1 MQSITDYLKTPEANL
16 DPREVL
22 QRSPKTL
29 LGVTD
34 AAANKLDTDLG
45 IKTIFDLASS
55 RIFAN
60 AHELLVAGLDPTS
73 TLFQFGTPPADIVN
87 ETLVAGIKIDELRF
101 QPIGILEG
109 LTPATATSLSTALD
123 VKTVRDMALYPP
135 YLAARAILTSIF
147 FPETLPAYDKD
158 APEDLIP
165 KSGEYPTERVF
176 YKTLVIDELEE
187 NVALLKKLETAGP
200 VDISPVTGADFGFKK
215 PAIGAMLTYSQ
226 SWFAQGVALG
236 QLLHSLA
243 LAPGESTRMAMI
255 DWSRRTSGK
264 QEENLS
270 ETEALTNSTQHN
282 RALSEVTSAVASEA
296 QSGFSK
302 THAESHSSQEGGAAG
317 FSLGPITL
325 GDSSGSA
332 SNSTDAMSFSSSSG
346 RRDLSASM
354 AQNVMDST
362 QQNANAVRN
371 RRASVIKEVSQE
383 EHEKVSTRVVTNYNH
398 MHALS
403 IQYYE
408 VIQIYRVAVKLS
420 EVVKCLFI
428 PMKLINFENADMVR
442 KFQAA
447 LLRAAIDKEAA
458 DMLAN
463 NYDAVDVKSLATEGF
478 ISLKNGGLIPHDI
491 KEAGK
496 VVSLPNET
504 KLTGFYIMPA
514 SVDAALGVTVFLRD
528 GTQMQGTRQGQNIKF
543 PDTVYIYDITSI
555 GMTNPKPAELPFMAS
570 INLLYKGVP
579 FGFDISIKLAASP
592 ASQNILTFTGGGIR
606 SKLIKHLQANRLY
619 YSQAVYKSLDP
630 ATITLLLSEYA
641 YGNKPLTVQID
652 PQPVTTAGNYLVFK
666 THVNPDAD
674 GQMEVERE
682 WAEWLAEHGIDFSNV
697 KQDIVPLP
705 SGGVFGEAVLGRYNS
720 AEKLDM
726 TRFWNWQDSPIPI
739 TAPDIA
745 PVQMGSRAQ
754 EEDLKAGNFSQPLV
768 NIVSPTSL
776 PEPTGM
782 AAALQTIANGNMFR
796 DMSGLAST
804 IGLAQASLASSGQ
817 GAGEAAAQAGSNMA
831 TAAKKEVEMFK
842 AALAFAATMFG
853 KGSPDTSPST
863 ISNEGAKVNHG
874 RSIDQRGVGSSG
886 GSSNGAISVPGGG
899 GSGGGG
905 ASHNGV
911 AGLNGAG
918 SQEQAAFNRAVWGA
932 QGQSQGD
939 AAKNLLGFAIDAG
952 AGDGGAPA
960 AALNAGNFAPFVSS
974 NVLDLEIADV
984 LRELDTYP
992 ADSWAKQMAAFAHH
1006 ELTVGNLVAFVKK
1019 ANLSKIKAKLGA
1031 ADHAVVDSDAAVLN
1045 GTTNGLTRGTIGGP
1059 GAYKGYIMMKDTFVD
1074 SRLSPGAAREYLACA
1089 LVHELTHFRN
1099 RDYYNQLDKTPPS
1112 TNPTLYV
1119 DAVKAAAETNTQWGA
1134 SRVMQEIICDHV
1146 AWRVDQ
1152 DLKFKRAGTPV
1163 RTNPDKKGFYKFAL
1177 SMESAFNIQGVS
1189 NAYITHIKAMVPSK
1203 LNQQIGV
1210 WMREAGKKSLF
1221 HDDPT
1226 KNAAVRQ
1233 FIEDSYNDVQPQFLT
1248 PAVTADGGV

>member
-1 MQSITDYLKTPEANL
+1 
-16 DPREVL
+16 
-22 QRSPKTL
+22 
-29 LGVTD
+29 
-34 AAANKLDTDLG
+34 
-45 IKTIFDLASS
+45 
-55 RIFAN
+55 
-60 AHELLVAGLDPTS
+60 
-73 TLFQFGTPPADIVN
+73 VN
-87 ETLVAGIKIDELRF
+87 ETLVAGVKIDELRF

-109 LTPATATSLSTALD
+109 LTPATAASLSTALD
-123 VKTVRDMALYPP
+123 VKTVRDLALYPP

-158 APEDLIP
+158 APGDLIP

-187 NVALLKKLETAGP
+187 DVAQLKKLETAGP
-200 VDISPVTGADFGFKK
+200 VDISPVTGPDFGFKK

-264 QEENLS
+264 QEES
-270 ETEALTNSTQHN
+270 VTETEALSNTTQHN
-282 RALSEVTSAVASEA
+282 RALSEVTNAVASEA

-302 THAESHSSQEGGAAG
+302 THAESFSAQEGSAGG
-317 FSLGPITL
+317 FSLGPVTL
-325 GDSSGSA
+325 GGSSGSA
-332 SNSTDAMSFSSSSG
+332 GNTTDAMSFSSSSG

-408 VIQIYRVAVKLS
+408 VIQIYRVAVQLS

-428 PMKLINFENADMVR
+428 PMKLINFENPEMVR

-447 LLRAAIDKEAA
+447 LLRAAIDKDAA

-463 NYDAVDVKSLATEGF
+463 NYDSVDVKSLATEGF

-514 SVDAALGVTVFLRD
+514 SVDAALGVTVFMRD
-528 GTQMQGTRQGQNIKF
+528 GTQMQGSRQGQDIKF
-543 PDTVYIYDITSI
+543 PDTVYIYDIAAI
-555 GMTNPKPAELPFMAS
+555 GMTNPKPAELSFLAS
-570 INLLYKGVP
+570 ITLLYKGVP

-592 ASQNILTFTGGGIR
+592 ASQNILVFTGGGIR
-606 SKLIKHLQANRLY
+606 SKLTKHLQANRLY

-630 ATITLLLSEYA
+630 ATITLLLSDYA

-682 WAEWLAEHGIDFSNV
+682 WAEWLADHGVDFSNV

-705 SGGVFGEAVLGRYNS
+705 SGGVFGEAVMGRYNS

-739 TAPDIA
+739 TPPDIA
-745 PVQMGSRAQ
+745 PIQTGSRAQ

-874 RSIDQRGVGSSG
+874 RSLDQRGVGSSG
-886 GSSNGAISVPGGG
+886 GGSNGAISLPAGGGPGGG
-899 GSGGGG
+899 GTS
-905 ASHNGV
+905 N
-911 AGLNGAG
+911 NGAAG
-918 SQEQAAFNRAVWGA
+918 SNGAASQEQAAFNRAVWGT
-932 QGQSQGD
+932 QGQSQGET
-939 AAKNLLGFAIDAG
+939 AKSLLGFALDAG
-952 AGDGGAPA
+952 GAGGGGAGTP
-960 AALNAGNFAPFVSS
+960 LNAGNFASFVTD
-974 NVLDLEIADV
+974 NRLDLEIADV
-984 LRELDTYP
+984 LNSLDSYP

-1006 ELTVGNLVAFVKK
+1006 ELVAGNLIAFVKK
-1019 ANLSKIKAKLGA
+1019 GNLSKIKAKLAA
-1031 ADHAVVDSDAAVLN
+1031 ADHPVVDSDAAVLN
-1045 GTTNGLTRGTIGGP
+1045 GSPNGLTRGTIGGP

-1074 SRLSPGAAREYLACA
+1074 SRLTPGAGREYLACA

-1099 RDYYNQLDKTPPS
+1099 RDYYNQLDGTAPS

-1134 SRVMQEIICDHV
+1134 SRLMQEIICDHV
-1146 AWRVDQ
+1146 AWRVQQ
-1152 DLKFKRAGTPV
+1152 DLRLKSAGTPI
-1163 RTNPDKKGFYKFAL
+1163 RTNPDKKGFFRFAL
-1177 SMESAFNIQGVS
+1177 SMESAFNIPG
-1189 NAYITHIKAMVPSK
+1189 NGYIAFIKALVPSK
-1203 LNQQIGV
+1203 LNQQIGI

-1233 FIEDSYNDVQPQFLT
+1233 FFEDTYNDVQPQFIT
-1248 PAVTADGGV
+1248 PAVAADGGV

>member
-1 MQSITDYLKTPEANL
+1 MQNITDYLKTPEANL

-22 QRSPKTL
+22 QRSPKAL

-34 AAANKLDTDLG
+34 AAANRLETDLG
-45 IKTIFDLASS
+45 IKSIFDLASS

-73 TLFQFGTPPADIVN
+73 TLFQFGTAPADIVN
-87 ETLVAGIKIDELRF
+87 EALVAGIKIDELRF
-101 QPIGILEG
+101 QPINILEG
-109 LTPATATSLSTALD
+109 LTATTAASLSTALD
-123 VKTVRDMALYPP
+123 VKTVRDLALYPP

-158 APEDLIP
+158 APADLVP

-187 NVALLKKLETAGP
+187 DVAQLKKLETAGP
-200 VDISPVTGADFGFKK
+200 VDILPITGADFGFKK

-255 DWSRRTSGK
+255 DWSRRSSGK
-264 QEENLS
+264 QEEGVS
-270 ETEALTNSTQHN
+270 ETEALSNTTQHN
-282 RALSEVTSAVASEA
+282 RALSEVTNAVASEA

-302 THAESHSSQEGGAAG
+302 TQAGSHSVQEGGAAG
-317 FSLGPITL
+317 FSLGPITI

-332 SNSTDAMSFSSSSG
+332 SNFTEAMSFSSSSG
-346 RRDLSASM
+346 RRDLSAAM

-371 RRASVIKEVSQE
+371 RRASVVKEVSQE
-383 EHEKVSTRVVTNYNH
+383 EHEKISTRVVTNYNH

-408 VIQIYRVAVKLS
+408 VIQIYRVAVQLS

-428 PMKLINFENADMVR
+428 PMKLINFENPEIVR

-447 LLRAAIDKEAA
+447 LLRAAIDKDAA
-458 DMLAN
+458 DLLAN
-463 NYDAVDVKSLATEGF
+463 NFDSVDVKSLATEGF
-478 ISLKNGGLIPHDI
+478 ISLKNGGLVPHDI
-491 KEAGK
+491 KDAGK
-496 VVSLPNET
+496 VVGLPNET
-504 KLTGFYIMPA
+504 KFTGFYIMPA
-514 SVDAALGVTVFLRD
+514 GVDAGLGVTIFLRD
-528 GTQMQGTRQGQNIKF
+528 GTQVAGSRQGQNIKF
-543 PDTVYIYDITSI
+543 PDTVYIYEIASI
-555 GMTNPKPAELPFMAS
+555 GMSNPKPAELPFLAAA
-570 INLLYKGVP
+570 NFLYKGVP
-579 FGFDISIKLAASP
+579 FSFDISIKLAASA
-592 ASQNILTFTGGGIR
+592 ASQSILTFTGGGIR
-606 SKLIKHLQANRLY
+606 AKLTKHLQANRLH
-619 YSQAVYKSLDP
+619 YSQAIYKALDP

-674 GQMEVERE
+674 GQLEAERE

-726 TRFWNWQDSPIPI
+726 TRFWNWQDSPIPLV
-739 TAPDIA
+739 ASDIA
-745 PVQMGSRAQ
+745 PIQAGSRAQ
-754 EEDLKAGNFSQPLV
+754 EEKLTAGNFSQPLV

-804 IGLAQASLASSGQ
+804 IGLAQAGLASSGQ

-874 RSIDQRGVGSSG
+874 RSMDQRAVTSTGGGSNGVGSMPQGGGSSG
-886 GSSNGAISVPGGG
+886 GGGG
-899 GSGGGG
+899 VSPNGTPVVNAGGS
-905 ASHNGV
+905 H
-911 AGLNGAG
+911 
-918 SQEQAAFNRAVWGA
+918 EEAAFNRAVWGT
-932 QGQSQGD
+932 QGQSQGNV
-939 AAKNLLGFAIDAG
+939 AKSLLGFALEAGPAGGG
-952 AGDGGAPA
+952 AGPA
-960 AALNAGNFAPFVSS
+960 LDAGNFATFVTD
-974 NVLDLEIADV
+974 NRLDLEIADV
-984 LRELDTYP
+984 LRALDTYP

-1006 ELTVGNLVAFVKK
+1006 ELSVGNLVAFVKK
-1019 ANLSKIKAKLGA
+1019 GNLSKIKAKLGA

-1045 GTTNGLTRGTIGGP
+1045 GSTNGLTRGTIGGP
-1059 GAYKGYIMMKDTFVD
+1059 GAYKGYIMMKDDFVD
-1074 SRLSPGAAREYLACA
+1074 SRLVPGPGREYLACA

-1099 RDYYNQLDKTPPS
+1099 RDYYNQLDNTPPS
-1112 TNPTLYV
+1112 TNPALYV
-1119 DAVKAAAETNTQWGA
+1119 DAAKAAAETNTQWGA
-1134 SRVMQEIICDHV
+1134 SRLMQEIICDHV
-1146 AWRVDQ
+1146 AWRVQQ
-1152 DLKFKRAGTPV
+1152 DLRLKSAGTPI
-1163 RTNPDKKGFYKFAL
+1163 RTNPDKKGFFKFGL
-1177 SMESAFNIQGVS
+1177 SLESAFNIPGNGYV
-1189 NAYITHIKAMVPSK
+1189 AHIKALVPSK
-1203 LNQQIGV
+1203 LNQQIGI

-1233 FIEDSYNDVQPQFLT
+1233 FFEDAYNEVQPQFQT
-1248 PAVTADGGV
+1248 PVVPADGGV